1 MLSMSTGKRPK
12 HNCYVH
18 YSYIESIKK
27 VKILYNKLKHKSA
40 KSFTKETTTKKRL
53 KIHPQIPNMKFQN
66 ADTRKNNKMVKA
78 GRELLN
84 LIFHLIKK
92 KNLDITWSL
101 QKPKDKEWIPF
112 PEIKTNIKRD

>member
-40 KSFTKETTTKKRL
+40 KSFTKETTTEKKVENPSTNS
-53 KIHPQIPNMKFQN
+53 KYEIPKC
-66 ADTRKNNKMVKA
+66 RY
-78 GRELLN
+78 
-84 LIFHLIKK
+84 
-92 KNLDITWSL
+92 
-101 QKPKDKEWIPF
+101 
-112 PEIKTNIKRD
+112 

>member
-66 ADTRKNNKMVKA
+66 SDTRKNNKMVKA

-92 KNLDITWSL
+92 KNFTDIT
-101 QKPKDKEWIPF
+101 
-112 PEIKTNIKRD
+112 